1 MNTLNNS
8 HRIFISFRI
17 FIENTKI
24 KIENNIKTT
33 SFPYPPSIENEPKQ
47 QTKGEKKPTPKH
59 KATSHVLYEF
69 TFLKAI
75 FNKVSLSNFHL
86 VTFCHLPVL
95 KNSGKYVPA
104 IG

>member
-47 QTKGEKKPTPKH
+47 QTKGKKKTYTK
-59 KATSHVLYEF
+59 TQ
-69 TFLKAI
+69 
-75 FNKVSLSNFHL
+75 SNL
-86 VTFCHLPVL
+86 ACAV
-95 KNSGKYVPA
+95 
-104 IG
+104 